1 MSLYR
6 GHLISR
12 SRRLCRVLLFGL
24 AIVSPVP
31 SAATTLR
38 VDIGG
43 VEGERLANVEAFLQI
58 WQERTDT
65 DLLPA
70 RIRRLHSRA
79 PDQIREALAPFG
91 YYRVEVA
98 ADLAAPGAGQ
108 DAWSATYRISPGE
121 PATVASV
128 DYRLDGEAR
137 EDPGFPQV
145 FALREGDVL
154 EHARWEAAKRSLLLA
169 AAERG
174 YLDAR
179 ILDSRVVVDPESNTA
194 RATVHFDSGSR
205 YFFGPVT
212 FRQEGFD
219 PEFLQR
225 FVGLTRG
232 EPYDQNEV
240 LRLQGRLLDTEYFRR
255 VEMVPM
261 TAEADP
267 DTREVPLEVELDPNL
282 RDKYRIGAGYATDVG
297 FKLTLDWR
305 RRWVNRRGHN
315 VRAELILAQRL
326 QELTGEYRIPLQRP
340 ATDYFFIRP
349 KAYRLETESRTE
361 QTVSVDAAF
370 SVLRD
375 SWRRNIGVQFRYED
389 DDISDDQQDVN
400 EIVPFIELSRTVTD
414 DPLFTSR
421 GYRVKGFLLG
431 TVEYVGSTSSYISTG
446 INGKWIRSFADG
458 DYRLLA
464 RADLG
469 ATLAESIDDVP
480 GSRRFFAGGDQSI
493 RGFGFEELGPVDED
507 NGDVVGGRYLGVG
520 SIELE
525 RRIVDK
531 WSAAVFYDFGNAY
544 DPDYTNAF
552 AQSVGAGVRWRS
564 PLGQIRVDLGYGF
577 EPFDNFK
584 FHLVIGPDL

>member
-1 MSLYR
+1 MSLYL
-6 GHLISR
+6 GHLIFR
-12 SRRLCRVLLFGL
+12 SRQWCRLVLFGL
-24 AIVSPVP
+24 TFLVAAP
-31 SAATTLR
+31 SAATMLE
-38 VDIGG
+38 VKIEG
-43 VEGERLANVEAFLQI
+43 VEGALLTNVEAFLRI
-58 WQERTDT
+58 WQERTNT

-79 PDQIREALAPFG
+79 PDEIRKALAPFG

-98 ADLAAPGAGQ
+98 ADLAAPGEERE
-108 DAWSATYRISPGE
+108 AWSATYRISRGE
-121 PATVASV
+121 PATVAGV
-128 DYRLDGEAR
+128 DFALEGEAR
-137 EDPGFPQV
+137 EDPGFPQE

-154 EHARWEAAKRSLLLA
+154 VHSRWEAAKRSLLLA

-194 RATVHFDSGSR
+194 RATIRFDSGSR
-205 YFFGPVT
+205 YFFGPVK
-212 FRQEGFD
+212 FRQETFD

-232 EPYDQNEV
+232 EPYDQNQV

-267 DTREVPLEVELDPNL
+267 ATREVPIEVELDPNL
-282 RDKYRIGAGYATDVG
+282 RDKYRIGVGYSTDVG
-297 FKLTLDWR
+297 FKLMLDWR

-315 VRAELILAQRL
+315 VRAELIVAQRL
-326 QELTGEYRIPLQRP
+326 QELSGEYRIPLQRP
-340 ATDYFFIRP
+340 ATDHFFIRP
-349 KAYRLETESRTE
+349 RAYRLETASRAE
-361 QTVSVDAAF
+361 QTVSLDAAF

-375 SWRRNIGVQFRYED
+375 GWRRNIGVQFRYED
-389 DDISDDQQDVN
+389 DDISDDQEEVN

-421 GYRVKGFLLG
+421 GYRAKGFLLG
-431 TVEYVGSTSSYISTG
+431 TAEYVGSTSSYISTG
-446 INGKWIRSFADG
+446 INGKLIRSFADG
-458 DYRLLA
+458 DYRFLA

-469 ATLAESIDDVP
+469 ATLAGSIDDVP

-493 RGFGFEELGPVDED
+493 RGFGFERLGPVDKET
-507 NGDVVGGRYLGVG
+507 GDVVGGRYLGVG

-544 DPDYTNAF
+544 DPDYANAF

-577 EPFDNFK
+577 EPFDNLRL
-584 FHLVIGPDL
+584 HLVIGPDL

>member
-1 MSLYR
+1 MSLYL
-6 GHLISR
+6 GHLIFR
-12 SRRLCRVLLFGL
+12 SRQWCRVVLFGL
-24 AIVSPVP
+24 MFLVAAP
-31 SAATTLR
+31 SAATMLE
-38 VDIGG
+38 VKIEG
-43 VEGERLANVEAFLQI
+43 VEGALLTNVEAFLRI
-58 WQERTDT
+58 WQERTNT

-79 PDQIREALAPFG
+79 PDQIRKALAPFG

-98 ADLAAPGAGQ
+98 ADLAAPGEGRE
-108 DAWSATYRISPGE
+108 AWSATYRISRGE
-121 PATVASV
+121 PATVAGV
-128 DYRLDGEAR
+128 DFGLEGEAR

-154 EHARWEAAKRSLLLA
+154 VHSRWEAAKRSLLLA

-194 RATVHFDSGSR
+194 RATIRFDSGSR
-205 YFFGPVT
+205 YFFGPVK

-232 EPYDQNEV
+232 EPYDQNQV
-240 LRLQGRLLDTEYFRR
+240 LQLQGRLLDTEYFRR

-267 DTREVPLEVELDPNL
+267 ATREVPIEVELDPNL
-282 RDKYRIGAGYATDVG
+282 RDKYRIGAGYSTDVG
-297 FKLTLDWR
+297 FKLMLDWR

-315 VRAELILAQRL
+315 VRAELIVAQRL
-326 QELTGEYRIPLQRP
+326 QELSGEYRIPLQRP

-349 KAYRLETESRTE
+349 RAYRLQTESRAE
-361 QTVSVDAAF
+361 QTVSLDAAF

-375 SWRRNIGVQFRYED
+375 GWRRNIGVQFRYED
-389 DDISDDQQDVN
+389 DDISDDQEEVN

-421 GYRVKGFLLG
+421 GYRAKGFLLG
-431 TVEYVGSTSSYISTG
+431 TADYVGSTSSYISTG
-446 INGKWIRSFADG
+446 INGKLIRSFADG
-458 DYRLLA
+458 DYRFLA

-469 ATLAESIDDVP
+469 ATLAGSIDDVP

-493 RGFGFEELGPVDED
+493 RGFGFERLGPVDKET
-507 NGDVVGGRYLGVG
+507 GDVVGGRYLGVG

-531 WSAAVFYDFGNAY
+531 WSGAVFYDFGNAY
-544 DPDYTNAF
+544 DPDYANAF

-577 EPFDNFK
+577 EPFDNLRL
-584 FHLVIGPDL
+584 HLVIGPDL

>member
-1 MSLYR
+1 M
-6 GHLISR
+6 
-12 SRRLCRVLLFGL
+12 VLFGL
-24 AIVSPVP
+24 MFVVAAP
-31 SAATTLR
+31 SAATTLE
-38 VDIGG
+38 VKIEG
-43 VEGERLANVEAFLQI
+43 VEGALLANVEAFLRI
-58 WQERTDT
+58 WQERSNP

-70 RIRRLHSRA
+70 RIRRLHARA
-79 PDQIREALAPFG
+79 PGQIREALSPFG
-91 YYRVEVA
+91 FYRVEVA
-98 ADLAAPGAGQ
+98 SDLAAPGEGRE
-108 DAWSATYRISPGE
+108 AWLATYRITPGE

-128 DYRLDGEAR
+128 DFRLEGEAR
-137 EDPGFPQV
+137 VDPGFPQA
-145 FALREGDVL
+145 FALGEGDVL

-179 ILDSRVVVDPESNTA
+179 IQESRVVVDPGSNTA
-194 RATVHFDSGSR
+194 RATVLFDSGPR

-225 FVGLTRG
+225 FVGLEQG
-232 EPYDQNEV
+232 EPYDQSEV
-240 LRLQGRLLDTEYFRR
+240 LRFQGRLLDTEYFRR

-261 TAEADP
+261 TSDADP
-267 DTREVPLEVELDPNL
+267 ETREVPLEVELDPNL
-282 RDKYRIGAGYATDVG
+282 RDKYRIGAGYSTDYG
-297 FKLTLDWR
+297 LQLTLDWR
-305 RRWVNRRGHN
+305 RRWVNRYGHN
-315 VRAELILAQRL
+315 VRAALIIAQRL
-326 QELTGEYRIPLQRP
+326 QELSGEYRIPLQRP

-349 KAYRLETESRTE
+349 KAYRLETRSRTE
-361 QTVSVDAAF
+361 QSVSVDAAF
-370 SVLRD
+370 SMLLKN
-375 SWRRNIGVQFRYED
+375 WRRNIGVQFRYED
-389 DDISDDQQDVN
+389 DDISDEQQDVN
-400 EIVPFIELSRTVTD
+400 EIVPYIELSRTATD

-446 INGKWIRSFADG
+446 INGKFIRSFADG
-458 DYRLLA
+458 DYRFLA

-469 ATLAESIDDVP
+469 ATLAASIDDVP

-493 RGFGFEELGPVDED
+493 RGYGFEELGPVDKD
-507 NGDVVGGRYLGVG
+507 TGDVVGGRYLGVG

-531 WSAAVFYDFGNAY
+531 WSAAVFYDFGNAF
-544 DPDYTNAF
+544 DPDFSNAF

-577 EPFDNFK
+577 EPFDNLK
-584 FHLVIGPDL
+584 LHLVIGPDL